1 MAFPSNKVIIITGA
15 SEGIGRAL
23 ALALSLYAPKLT
35 LAARNTERLQELA
48 NECQKAGA
56 HTLVIPTNVTQ
67 MNDCE
72 LLIEKTV
79 AQFGQIDVLINNAG
93 ATMWATLEE
102 VQDLSI
108 FERLMQVNYLG
119 SVYCTKF
126 ALPYLKQTKG
136 QIVALSSVAGLT
148 GIPTRTGYAAS
159 KFAMIGFFESLR
171 IELDGTGVDVTI
183 IAPDFVQSKIHER
196 ALGANGQ
203 SLGTNRLEGKNILSA
218 ESCAAMIIKAMK
230 TRQRLVI
237 TSLRGRLGRWV
248 RLFAPRFIDRIAK
261 NAVQKIPDKNSLLLF

>member
-1 MAFPSNKVIIITGA
+1 MAFLSNKVIIITGA

-23 ALALSLYAPKLT
+23 ALALSSYTPKLA
-35 LAARNTERLQELA
+35 LAARNSERLNDVAQA
-48 NECQKAGA
+48 CQKAGA
-56 HTLVIPTNVTQ
+56 QTLVIPPDVTQ
-67 MNDCE
+67 TDNCRR
-72 LLIEKTV
+72 LIEETV

-93 ATMWATLEE
+93 GTMWATLEE

-126 ALPYLKQTKG
+126 ALPHLIQAKG

-148 GIPTRTGYAAS
+148 GVPTRTGYAAS

-196 ALGANGQ
+196 ALGGNGQ

-237 TSLRGRLGRWV
+237 TSLRGKLGRWV
-248 RLFAPRFIDRIAK
+248 RLFAPRLIDRIAK
-261 NAVQKIPDKNSLLLF
+261 HAVQEK